1 MADTGRLAET
11 PLRVPGAARTG
22 PASPVAL
29 DLSEELRQR
38 IQATVQ
44 SELTQAAA
52 DDQSRVAEDWPT
64 ELSGRDRLPESAP
77 SKEAGLEGSGAPAD
91 GTDRKHGGAAAAV
104 WAATL
109 ERIAWVVP
117 RGHMTKGPG
126 SAVEPQP
133 AVGGEPVVKVRLA
146 TEPEPEARP
155 VPERPRRRF
164 GARPIAL
171 GLALIVVGTLT
182 AVGVDHFSPSPATV
196 RAQTAA
202 WVAEQVSP
210 DVTVSCDAVM
220 CAALQAHG
228 FPVSKLVVLGPTS
241 PDPVSS
247 VLVVETATVREWFG
261 SSLAIAWAPAVLASF
276 GSGAGAITVRVVAP
290 DGPAAYQAALN
301 ADLANRKTSGAALLH
316 NSQVAVSATARGQ
329 LLAGEVDLRLLL
341 AFAAVAEHEPM
352 DIVRFGNL
360 GPGASPG
367 VLLGFADLAESIPAA
382 HMDTVAYVRAVC
394 AVLNGVDAR
403 IRPVRAISGP
413 VQGQAIL
420 RVEFASPSPLGNFG
434 SGSP

>member
-11 PLRVPGAARTG
+11 PLRVPGATRSG

-38 IQATVQ
+38 IQAAVQ

-52 DDQSRVAEDWPT
+52 DDQSRVAENRTT
-64 ELSGRDRLPESAP
+64 ELSGRDRPPESP
-77 SKEAGLEGSGAPAD
+77 PGNEAGLEGSGAPAN
-91 GTDRKHGGAAAAV
+91 GTDRKHGGAAAAIL
-104 WAATL
+104 AATL
-109 ERIAWVVP
+109 E
-117 RGHMTKGPG
+117 PG
-126 SAVEPQP
+126 
-133 AVGGEPVVKVRLA
+133 
-146 TEPEPEARP
+146 ARP
-155 VPERPRRRF
+155 VSERPRRRF
-164 GARPIAL
+164 GARLIAL
-171 GLALIVVGTLT
+171 GLALIVIGSLT
-182 AVGVDHFSPSPATV
+182 AAGVDHFFPSHPLPAIV
-196 RAQTAA
+196 RAQAAA

-241 PDPVSS
+241 PDPGSS
-247 VLVVETATVREWFG
+247 VLVVETATVRELFG
-261 SSLAIAWAPAVLASF
+261 SSLAIAWAPAILASF
-276 GSGAGAITVRVVAP
+276 GSGADAITVRVVAP

-316 NSQVAVSATARGQ
+316 DPQVAVSATARRQ

-341 AFAAVAEHEPM
+341 ALASVAGHEPM

-367 VLLGFADLAESIPAA
+367 VPLGFADLAESIPAA
-382 HMDTVAYVRAVC
+382 HMDTVAYVRAVW
-394 AVLNGVDAR
+394 AVLNGVDAQ
-403 IRPVRAISGP
+403 IRPERAISGP

-420 RVEFASPSPLGNFG
+420 RIEFASPSPLGNVG
-434 SGSP
+434 LGSP